1 MLSKV
6 STLKIVEKL
15 MLSKVDALKIV
26 KKLTLSKVTVVLS
39 NFQKVNIF
47 NSELTLL

>member
-1 MLSKV
+1 MNFATVEVMKNMLLAVGLDILYMSSKG
-6 STLKIVEKL
+6 I
-15 MLSKVDALKIV
+15 SKNL
-26 KKLTLSKVTVVLS
+26 VLS